1 MEFQDIFKQLRKDR
15 SIGQVALAEA
25 LGVSKGVISFWETGR
40 NEPSLQMLKKIAVYF
55 EVTTD
60 YLVGLENED
69 GTKVH

>member
-40 NEPSLQMLKKIAVYF
+40 NEPTLQMLKKIAVYF

>member
-1 MEFQDIFKQLRKDR
+1 MEVQDIFKQLRKDR
-15 SIGQVALAEA
+15 GIGQVALAEA

>member
-15 SIGQVALAEA
+15 GIGQVALAEA

>member
-1 MEFQDIFKQLRKDR
+1 M
-15 SIGQVALAEA
+15 
-25 LGVSKGVISFWETGR
+25 GVSKGVISFWETGR

>member
-15 SIGQVALAEA
+15 GIGQVALAEA
-25 LGVSKGVISFWETGR
+25 LGVSKGVISFWEMGR